1 MNVISE
7 PAKLYSALDHRRRDG
22 KSIGVVPTM
31 GALHEGHISLVRR
44 AKSECDVCVA
54 TIFVNPSQFGP
65 NEDFQRY
72 PRTLDADMDMLR
84 SAGCDFVFTP
94 SVETIYPKGYSTF
107 VEPPEVANRL
117 EGSCR
122 PGHFRGVA
130 TVVLKLFMLIPAHVA
145 YFGRKDYQ
153 QVAVISAMV
162 RDLAVPIRIE
172 ACETIREPDGLAM
185 SSRNRYLSQTDRQ
198 RALGLSRALDQA
210 QRMLDSGCVSV
221 SQLEDAMRQVL
232 LATPVDAIDYAVV
245 VDTESLMPLEFVES
259 QGVALIAARVGGTRL
274 IDNQTLV
281 RRA

>member
-7 PAKLYSALDHRRRDG
+7 PAKLYSELDHRRSDG

-72 PRTLDADMDMLR
+72 PRTLDADIDLLR
-84 SAGCDFVFTP
+84 SAGCDFLFTP

-107 VEPPEVANRL
+107 IEPPEVANRL

-185 SSRNRYLSQTDRQ
+185 SSRNRYLSQPDRQ

-232 LATPVDAIDYAVV
+232 LATPVDAVDYAVV
-245 VDTESLMPLEFVES
+245 VDTESLMPLESVES
-259 QGVALIAARVGGTRL
+259 QAVALIAARVGATRL

>member
-7 PAKLYSALDHRRRDG
+7 PAKLFNALDHRRRDG

-44 AKSECDVCVA
+44 AKAECDLCVA

-65 NEDFQRY
+65 SEDFQRY
-72 PRTLDADMDMLR
+72 PRTLDADLEMLR

-94 SVETIYPKGYSTF
+94 SIETIYPKGYSTF
-107 VEPPEVANRL
+107 IEPPEVANRL
-117 EGSCR
+117 EGSFR

-130 TVVLKLFMLIPAHVA
+130 TIVLKLFMLIPAHVA

-172 ACETIREPDGLAM
+172 ACETIREQDGLAM
-185 SSRNRYLSQTDRQ
+185 SSRNRYLSKSDRQ
-198 RALGLSRALDQA
+198 RALGLSRALDRA
-210 QRMLDSGCVSV
+210 QSMLDSGCVRV

-232 LATPVDAIDYAVV
+232 LAAPVDSIDYAVI
-245 VDTESLMPLEFVES
+245 VDTESLMPIES
-259 QGVALIAARVGGTRL
+259 VAVQAVALIAARVGTTRL

-281 RRA
+281 PRA